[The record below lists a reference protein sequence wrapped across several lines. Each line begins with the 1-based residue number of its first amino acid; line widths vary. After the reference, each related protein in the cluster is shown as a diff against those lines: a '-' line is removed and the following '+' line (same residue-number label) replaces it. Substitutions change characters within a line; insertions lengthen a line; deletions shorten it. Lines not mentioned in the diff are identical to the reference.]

1 MYPIQGN
8 NMTARFLPVFFLFI
22 LSQIAVGQI
31 SQGPLQADHSRSQVS
46 DSRFRIAATPIDTLP
61 FFDDFTG
68 YRGNPKEQNW
78 EKGGGVFVNN
88 TFGVNPPSYHVA
100 TFDGLNADGKPY
112 NPIDKFAKGLT
123 DKLTSVP
130 INLSNYTPEDSLYLS
145 FFWQAGGNGE
155 TPDPNKGDYFTLQ
168 FKDTANKWNTIW
180 TEQDINTPFQQVLK
194 PIIDLKYFHSAFQ
207 FRFQSYGSTFGAN
220 DVWNLDYILLA
231 ANRSS
236 SDTNYADFA
245 ILNTPG
251 SMLKNY
257 SAIPYRQFYNHLS
270 AQVKDNVSFNVFNY
284 NVPSELYL
292 MNNDIGNFNTLK
304 NTLDDELIEEFKIET
319 FAFGKQGN
327 TATWVPDYSKLA
339 NLNKPLLLKYSY
351 TPSVTD
357 SILFSS
363 NNKVEDSTFILNYLA
378 YDDHSAESAIDFKN
392 RIGMAV
398 SYQTLEPDS
407 IVGLAIDFLQFEN
420 DLSGNEF
427 EIFLWN
433 SVTTGKTDE
442 SVIASQKVTFG
453 YSNAESIAKFYFTK
467 PVAVNGTFLAGFKS
481 EFLFDRQYVGFDLN
495 NNSSDK
501 IRFKINDIWYSFNDL
516 GFAPGSI
523 MIRPIFGGNHYE
535 PILDTKK
542 PFGNIQVNVFPN
554 PNSGKLYIKG
564 SVTGLKVYNPAGI
577 LVVDQKVSE
586 YETNHEISLEN
597 QPNGVYFLHLTNQE
611 NSTIEKIIL
620 NK

>member
-1 MYPIQGN
+1 
-8 NMTARFLPVFFLFI
+8 
-22 LSQIAVGQI
+22 
-31 SQGPLQADHSRSQVS
+31 
-46 DSRFRIAATPIDTLP
+46 
-61 FFDDFTG
+61 
-68 YRGNPKEQNW
+68 
-78 EKGGGVFVNN
+78 
-88 TFGVNPPSYHVA
+88 
-100 TFDGLNADGKPY
+100 
-112 NPIDKFAKGLT
+112 
-123 DKLTSVP
+123 
-130 INLSNYTPEDSLYLS
+130 
-145 FFWQAGGNGE
+145 
-155 TPDPNKGDYFTLQ
+155 
-168 FKDTANKWNTIW
+168 
-180 TEQDINTPFQQVLK
+180 
-194 PIIDLKYFHSAFQ
+194 
-207 FRFQSYGSTFGAN
+207 
-220 DVWNLDYILLA
+220 
-231 ANRSS
+231 
-236 SDTNYADFA
+236 
-245 ILNTPG
+245 
-251 SMLKNY
+251 
-257 SAIPYRQFYNHLS
+257 
-270 AQVKDNVSFNVFNY
+270 
-284 NVPSELYL
+284 
-292 MNNDIGNFNTLK
+292 MNNDIGNFNTHK
-304 NTLDDELIEEFKIET
+304 NTLDDKLIEAFKRDT
-319 FAFGKQGN
+319 FAFRKQGN